1 MPHRNP
7 VSLALRFFALCS
19 AWMLCSVQRPAL
31 GRDAM
36 DFELS
41 DGRSFIRLSALPEK
55 VTLVNFWRADCPP
68 CLKELPAL
76 ARLARSGRARVILV
90 AIHKPSEIETMPD
103 SLRAHLR
110 PPAIL
115 LYAPS
120 QPQGLL
126 SRFGDVSGALP
137 HSVWLDGRRETCA
150 TRTGM
155 IDDAWL
161 EAKSRDCANT

>member
-1 MPHRNP
+1 M
-7 VSLALRFFALCS
+7 
-19 AWMLCSVQRPAL
+19 QRPAL
-31 GRDAM
+31 GQEAL

-41 DGRSFIRLSALPEK
+41 DGRSFVRLSALPEK
-55 VTLVNFWRADCPP
+55 LTLVNFWRADCPP

-76 ARLARSGRARVILV
+76 ARLARSGRAQVILV
-90 AIHKPSEIETMPD
+90 AVHKPSEIETMPD

-120 QPQGLL
+120 RPTGLL

-137 HSVWLDGRRETCA
+137 HSVWLHRQRKICA
-150 TRTGM
+150 ARTGM

-161 EAKSRDCANT
+161 EARIRDCANT